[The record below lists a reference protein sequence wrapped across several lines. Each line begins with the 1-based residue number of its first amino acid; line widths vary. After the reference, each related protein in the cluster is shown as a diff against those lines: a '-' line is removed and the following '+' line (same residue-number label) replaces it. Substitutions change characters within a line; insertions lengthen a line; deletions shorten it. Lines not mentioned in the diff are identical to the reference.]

1 MCLTNAI
8 EVLNV
13 FEVLAL
19 IRIPSLIIQLMDT
32 FEFFDRDIY
41 GSNLLFLNVKLK
53 KLKKEINL
61 NSLTSIFCSSI
72 LLREEEGSCM
82 TNNLCEI
89 QVINIFFN

>member
-19 IRIPSLIIQLMDT
+19 IRIPSLIIQLIDT

-41 GSNLLFLNVKLK
+41 GSNLLFLNV

>member
-19 IRIPSLIIQLMDT
+19 IRIPSLIIQLIDT

-53 KLKKEINL
+53 KLKK
-61 NSLTSIFCSSI
+61 
-72 LLREEEGSCM
+72 RD
-82 TNNLCEI
+82 
-89 QVINIFFN
+89 

>member
-8 EVLNV
+8 KVLNV

-19 IRIPSLIIQLMDT
+19 IRMPSLIIQLIDT

-53 KLKKEINL
+53 KLKK
-61 NSLTSIFCSSI
+61 
-72 LLREEEGSCM
+72 RD
-82 TNNLCEI
+82 
-89 QVINIFFN
+89 

>member
-19 IRIPSLIIQLMDT
+19 IRIPSLIIQLIDT
-32 FEFFDRDIY
+32 FKFFDRDIY

-53 KLKKEINL
+53 
-61 NSLTSIFCSSI
+61 
-72 LLREEEGSCM
+72 
-82 TNNLCEI
+82 
-89 QVINIFFN
+89 